1 MEHTA
6 LRPKPMPGR
15 EPGGGGASDAD
26 RLPPAAAPRRGRR
39 AVAVTTVLLAG
50 LILLLAGI
58 GLGAVAGT
66 VIGLTR
72 TAGHGPPPWPVG
84 TPGVPSA
91 GSGPAGS
98 GSARTGP
105 LAPGVPSAGPGRAGT
120 GSAAPG
126 AASARSGPSDAG
138 GSAGSPAA
146 GPLAADSATGG
157 RRSAGSTTGDS
168 PAADSTVPDST
179 TAHGPTA
186 GFAAVGSPG
195 ARSVPSPPRAA
206 LGIEAVDDDG
216 RGARVTAVEA
226 PGPGSAAGLIRGDVL
241 LAFGGT
247 RVASAAD
254 LSRAVARARPGRAVT
269 VTVRGR
275 DGRRRWL
282 TLTPDIA
289 P

>member
-1 MEHTA
+1 
-6 LRPKPMPGR
+6 MPR
-15 EPGGGGASDAD
+15 
-26 RLPPAAAPRRGRR
+26 
-39 AVAVTTVLLAG
+39 
-50 LILLLAGI
+50 
-58 GLGAVAGT
+58 
-66 VIGLTR
+66 
-72 TAGHGPPPWPVG
+72 
-84 TPGVPSA
+84 
-91 GSGPAGS
+91 
-98 GSARTGP
+98 
-105 LAPGVPSAGPGRAGT
+105 
-120 GSAAPG
+120 
-126 AASARSGPSDAG
+126 
-138 GSAGSPAA
+138 
-146 GPLAADSATGG
+146 
-157 RRSAGSTTGDS
+157 DS

-186 GFAAVGSPG
+186 GFGAVGSPG
-195 ARSVPSPPRAA
+195 ARSVPSRPRAA

-216 RGARVTAVEA
+216 RGARVTAVEV
-226 PGPGSAAGLIRGDVL
+226 PGPGSAAGLARGDVL